1 MEQSSEHG
9 GTEFLHDQPISLP
22 MSWGARAGQYG
33 FTLAFVAP
41 LYLAAGAGG
50 EAVGAAVLG
59 DQGLVNLL
67 PAAAA
72 MYILHR
78 CFWD

>member
-1 MEQSSEHG
+1 MEQPSEHG
-9 GTEFLHDQPISLP
+9 GTEFLHDQTVVP

-50 EAVGAAVLG
+50 EAIGAAVLG
-59 DQGLVNLL
+59 GQGLANLL

>member
-1 MEQSSEHG
+1 MDHSSEHG
-9 GTEFLHDQPISLP
+9 GTEFLHDTVLP
-22 MSWGARAGQYG
+22 EPVSWGARAGQYG

-50 EAVGAAVLG
+50 EAIGAAVTG
-59 DQGLVNLL
+59 EQGLVNLF
-67 PAAAA
+67 PAALA